1 MRKLKDRRTQLPSN
15 TPFSGYSFLSRYM
28 PDCRFHGKIP
38 LMQDFVH
45 LHVHTD
51 YSLLDGASSFKKLIS
66 RAKALG
72 QKAIA
77 ITDHGNMFGALR
89 FYRECIEQGMNPL
102 IGCEFYV
109 APGSRTERGG
119 SEHTNKYYHLILIA
133 KNEEGYR
140 NLMVLTSKSFTE
152 GMYYKPRIDEELVK
166 QYSGGL
172 VCLSACLAGQLPS
185 LLLAGKTAEAEA
197 LARRYR
203 DYFGDGNYFIEL
215 QDHGIREQKEVAPM
229 LIALA
234 RRLGI
239 PMVVTNDSHYAE
251 QKDYIAQD
259 ILLCIGTK
267 KTRNDPNRMRFD
279 GDQFYL
285 KDADEMAKLFPGYPE
300 MLSNTVRIAEM
311 CDLKIPKPGP
321 ILPIYEIPSEFPDKT
336 DYITWIVNEGLKKRY
351 PVITDE
357 IRARADYELSVI
369 IKMDF
374 VGYFLIVWD
383 FIDWA
388 KKHGIPVGPGRGSGA
403 GSIVAYAMAITDIDP
418 LRYKLLFE
426 RFLNPDR
433 ISMPDFDVDFDFE
446 RRQEVIEYVRQKYGD
461 EQVGQIITFG
471 TLKPKQA
478 IKDVARVLDI
488 PLSDVNMITKLVPDA
503 PKAHIADLFTVNEKI
518 QGSGQGAHLKDDPR
532 FSELFEIAA
541 ALEGA
546 NRNTSLHA
554 CGMVIGRTKLTDYV
568 PVYKDSKT
576 GKVATQY
583 TMDLIE
589 DCGLVKM
596 DFLGLKTLT
605 LIRHC
610 EDLIHK
616 RGGDLAD
623 FMVKDQSDSD
633 PATYKMLSEGKSAA
647 IFQFE
652 SQGMQNILKRAKP
665 DKMEDL
671 IALNA
676 LYRPGPMAYI
686 DQFIESKF
694 DPSKIKYPDPCLENI
709 LAETYGVIVYQE
721 QVMQVAQRI
730 AGYSLGQADLLR
742 RAMGK
747 KKPEVLAKEK
757 IPFIEGAVK
766 NGFDADH
773 AAEIFEILVPFAGY
787 GFNKSHAAAYSVVA
801 YHTAY
806 LKANFPAEFIA
817 ANLTNEISSTD
828 KLPEYIAEG
837 RKMGIPIDPP
847 EINRSE
853 AFFTVVEGHIVYGL
867 LGIKGLGEQAA
878 EMIVAE
884 RTKNG
889 PYTSFMDFLDRVDLR
904 TVNKKSLEVLIQTGC
919 FDCLGTYRS
928 TLLTNLERA
937 VEYASH
943 KKEATQFGQVSLF
956 EDTGVQEFTE
966 FKFDEIEDWPQ
977 LEKLRIEKELIGFYI
992 SGHPLDSYRKAF
1004 DRASTFDIRFP
1015 ERGQKDKLYTLVGMV
1030 KTLRPYQTKSGK
1042 WMCFGSFEDFNGSID
1057 LTFFPNTWEKCRDK
1071 ILPETVWGLVGKV
1084 DLSRDTPS
1092 FLVESWVNPDEL
1104 QAKSIREVHL
1114 RIDSSLVTEQ
1124 QFTPLRDFL
1133 FESSG
1138 SCSVYLH
1145 LKESDKTYIV
1155 KAANQITVS
1164 SDDDFMEQVLEMPG
1178 VVQAWKE

>member
-1 MRKLKDRRTQLPSN
+1 
-15 TPFSGYSFLSRYM
+15 
-28 PDCRFHGKIP
+28 
-38 LMQDFVH
+38 MQDFVH

-51 YSLLDGASSFKKLIS
+51 YSLLDGASSYKKLIA

-89 FYRECIEQGMNPL
+89 FYRECREQGIKPL

-109 APGSRTERGG
+109 APGNRAERGG
-119 SEHTNKYYHLILIA
+119 SENLTKYYHLILIA

-152 GMYYKPRIDEELVK
+152 GMYYKPRIDEELIK
-166 QYSGGL
+166 AYSGGL
-172 VCLSACLAGQLPS
+172 VCLSACLAGQLPQY
-185 LLLAGKTAEAEA
+185 LLDGKIAEAEA
-197 LARRYR
+197 LVRRYR
-203 DYFGDGNYFIEL
+203 DYFGSDSYFIEL
-215 QDHGIREQKEVAPM
+215 QDHGIKEQKEVAPK
-229 LIALA
+229 LIAIA
-234 RRLGI
+234 RRLGV
-239 PMVVTNDSHYAE
+239 PMVVTNDAHYSE
-251 QKDYIAQD
+251 RKDYIAQD

-267 KTRNDPNRMRFD
+267 RVRTEPNRMKFD
-279 GDQFYL
+279 GSEFYV
-285 KDADEMAKLFPGYPE
+285 KDAEEMAALFPGYPE
-300 MLSNTVRIAEM
+300 MLSNTVRIANM
-311 CDLKIPKPGP
+311 CDFSIPKPGP
-321 ILPIYEIPSEFPDKT
+321 ILPIYEIPKEFPDKT
-336 DYITWIVNEGLKKRY
+336 DYIKHIVYEGLKQRY
-351 PVITDE
+351 PVVTDE
-357 IRARADYELSVI
+357 IMKRAEYELSVI

-388 KKHGIPVGPGRGSGA
+388 KRHGIPVGPGRGSGA

-446 RRQEVIEYVRQKYGD
+446 RRQEVIEYVREKYGD

-471 TLKPKQA
+471 TLKPKAA
-478 IKDVARVLDI
+478 IKDVARVLEI
-488 PLSDVNMITKLVPDA
+488 PLPDVNMITKQVPDDL
-503 PKAHIADLFTVNEKI
+503 KAHLIDAFVANPKF
-518 QGSGQGAHLKDDPR
+518 QGSGQLAPLREDPR
-532 FSELFEIAA
+532 YKELFDIAL

-576 GKVATQY
+576 GKIATQY

-610 EDLIHK
+610 EDLIKK
-616 RGGDLAD
+616 RGGDLAN
-623 FMVKDQSDSD
+623 FAVKDMSDAD
-633 PATYKMLSEGKSAA
+633 PATYKMLSEGKSTAV
-647 IFQFE
+647 FQFE

-676 LYRPGPMAYI
+676 LYRPGPMDFI
-686 DQFIESKF
+686 DQFIESKW
-694 DPSKIKYPDPCLENI
+694 DPSKIKYPDPCLKDI
-709 LAETYGVIVYQE
+709 LEETYGVIVYQE

-747 KKPEVLAKEK
+747 KKAEILAKEK

-766 NGFDADH
+766 TGFEAAH
-773 AAEIFEILVPFAGY
+773 AEEIFEILVPFAGY

-817 ANLTNEISSTD
+817 ANLTNEITSTD

-837 RKMGIPIDPP
+837 RKMGLTIDPP
-847 EINRSE
+847 DINRSD
-853 AFFTVVEGHIVYGL
+853 AFFGVVDGRVVYGL

-878 EMIVAE
+878 RMIVDE
-884 RTKNG
+884 REKNG
-889 PYTSFMDFLDRVDLR
+889 PYASFMEFLERVDLR
-904 TVNKKSLEVLIQTGC
+904 TVNKRALEVLIETGS
-919 FDCLGTYRS
+919 FDCLGAFRS
-928 TLLTNLERA
+928 TLKANLERA
-937 VEYASH
+937 VEYVSH

-956 EDTGVQEFTE
+956 EDSGVQEFAE
-966 FKFDEIEDWPQ
+966 FKFEELEDWPQ
-977 LEKLRIEKELIGFYI
+977 MEKLRIEKELIGFYI
-992 SGHPLDSYRKAF
+992 SGHPLDAYRKAF
-1004 DRASTFDIRFP
+1004 DRASTFDVRFP
-1015 ERGQKDKLYTLVGMV
+1015 ERAQKEKVYTIVGMI
-1030 KTLRPYQTKSGK
+1030 KSIRPYQTKSGK
-1042 WMCFGSFEDFNGSID
+1042 WMAFAVFEDFNGTID
-1057 LTFFPNTWEKCRDK
+1057 LTFFPNTWDKLRDRAVADS
-1071 ILPETVWGLVGKV
+1071 VWGFSGKV
-1084 DLSRDTPS
+1084 DTGRDTPS
-1092 FLVESWVNPDEL
+1092 FLVDSLVNPDEL
-1104 QAKSIREVHL
+1104 QAKSIREVHIKL
-1114 RIDSSLVTEQ
+1114 AQVAASEVHL
-1124 QFTPLRDFL
+1124 TPLRDLL

-1138 SCSVYLH
+1138 SCSVYFH
-1145 LKESDKTYIV
+1145 LDIPGKPYVV
-1155 KAANQITVS
+1155 KAANQIQVPAN
-1164 SDDDFMEQVLEMPG
+1164 DDFMERVTEMPG